1 MLYGLH
7 LPNFGPLADV
17 RLLCELAREAEA
29 AGWDGFFL
37 WDQIAR
43 TTLAPTNDPLAE
55 VWVALTAIALH
66 TRRLRFGPLVTPLP
80 RRRPWELARQAVTLD
95 HLSGGRLVLGVGLG
109 GGYFDFAA
117 LGEPSDLKVLGA
129 MLDEGLAILEGLW
142 SGQPFRF
149 EGRYYH
155 IEEAHFLPPPLQ
167 QPRIPIWVAG
177 MWPNRAPLR
186 RAARWDGFIPIGRD
200 LALSE
205 MLSPEAM
212 AEIVAALQQLR
223 SQPGPFEVVHFGI
236 SSGEDA
242 EADRTLVAAYARV
255 GVTWWVE
262 NIVPERWGTWQQW
275 PLEAMR
281 RRIRQGPPR

>member
-17 RLLCELAREAEA
+17 RLLCGLAQEAEA

-66 TRRLRFGPLVTPLP
+66 TQRLRFGPLVTPLP
-80 RRRPWELARQAVTLD
+80 RRRPWEVARQAVTLD
-95 HLSGGRLVLGVGLG
+95 HLSDGRLVLGVGLG

-129 MLDEGLAILEGLW
+129 MLDEGLAILNGLW
-142 SGQPFRF
+142 SGQPFHF
-149 EGRYYH
+149 EGRYYR
-155 IEEAHFLPPPLQ
+155 IQEAHFLPPPRQ

-186 RAARWDGFIPIGRD
+186 RAVRWDGFIPIGRD
-200 LALSE
+200 LALTD
-205 MLSPEAM
+205 MLSAETM
-212 AEIVAALQQLR
+212 AEIGAALQQRR

-236 SSGEDA
+236 SSGEDP
-242 EADRTLVAAYARV
+242 EADRALVAAYARV

-262 NIVPERWGTWQQW
+262 NIVPERWGTWEQW

-281 RRIRQGPPR
+281 RRIRRGPPR